1 MKLVGQ
7 AIILSIMVVTFPQLC
22 IFMYSEMIFS
32 SKDFL
37 TWCSVGEVCSQAC
50 VLFFNSVY
58 YAEGM

>member
-32 SKDFL
+32 SKDFFYM
-37 TWCSVGEVCSQAC
+37 SVGEVCSQAC

-58 YAEGM
+58 YAESM